1 METARTPPQQ
11 QQQQQQME
19 KETPAGNAS
28 DAETYESTHVHAVYE
43 AIAPHFSSTRHS
55 PWPRVAAYLEA
66 QRPGAVGLDVGC
78 GNGKYLDVNP
88 ALHMLG
94 SDRSSELVRLARSR
108 RGGAGSNA
116 TSNTLKTVSPLPAQK
131 SDAPENAGDDC
142 GCINGG
148 NEVAVADGLA
158 LPYRHDA
165 FDFVICIAVVHH
177 LSTRGRRVEA
187 ISELLSRLRPSH
199 TTAELAS
206 STSDGDDTAATN
218 PTPPTAGGQRSS
230 TKATGLVFVW
240 ALEQASSRRG
250 WSEGSEQDTLVP
262 WVMRAKGR
270 PNETFQRYY
279 HLYKKGELEEDIVA
293 AGGVVEESGYERDN
307 WWAVFSRPQS

>member
-1 METARTPPQQ
+1 METGS
-11 QQQQQQME
+11 
-19 KETPAGNAS
+19 PAATNAE
-28 DAETYESTHVHAVYE
+28 AYESTHVHAVYE

-66 QRPGAVGLDVGC
+66 QPAGSVGLDVGC

-88 ALHMLG
+88 TLHIFG
-94 SDRSSELVRLARSR
+94 SDRSNELVRLARSR
-108 RGGAGSNA
+108 GSSAISNPNGTEPRASQDNNAAGS
-116 TSNTLKTVSPLPAQK
+116 
-131 SDAPENAGDDC
+131 DADSRSCPS
-142 GCINGG
+142 GG
-148 NEVAVADGLA
+148 NEVAVADGLT
-158 LPYRHDA
+158 LPYRLGA

-177 LSTRGRRVEA
+177 LSTKERRVEA
-187 ISELLSRLRPSH
+187 IGELLSRLRPSH
-199 TTAELAS
+199 A
-206 STSDGDDTAATN
+206 
-218 PTPPTAGGQRSS
+218 TAGELPAGTTPGCGADAVTETAGVRTDAHRGESAN
-230 TKATGLVFVW
+230 KATGLVFVW

-250 WSEGSEQDTLVP
+250 WDEGSEQDTLVP

-307 WWAVFSRPQS
+307 WWAVFSRPQL